1 MADGL
6 LQDEAGI
13 AGEPAS
19 VGTVDVAD
27 ETGDLALLGTPGEG
41 DEGVDI
47 RIEIHIGFLD
57 PRKAVYERGV
67 EHTAVAERLFQLGGG
82 YGHILHCAEN
92 VRKLET
98 DKFYVLVP
106 DHP

>member
-1 MADGL
+1 MLWLLWFGNVYGDVDARRSTKTRWKHWFGRCGISVFVGVEEEKFVGGPHVEAVAKLVGMTDGL

-19 VGTVDVAD
+19 VGAVDVAD

-47 RIEIHIGFLD
+47 RI
-57 PRKAVYERGV
+57 
-67 EHTAVAERLFQLGGG
+67 
-82 YGHILHCAEN
+82 
-92 VRKLET
+92 
-98 DKFYVLVP
+98 
-106 DHP
+106 